1 MTGVV
6 LNMMIGILNLTQRP
20 K

>member
-1 MTGVV
+1 
-6 LNMMIGILNLTQRP
+6 MIGILNLSITQ